1 MSKVSIASIF
11 TTAAVVISE
20 TPNFELKFNFLE
32 RLKKPLNLRST
43 REKREKRKTETI
55 CRNNKPRVYYQTRLI
70 QTPLLFTLK
79 KMAEIA
85 SLEGKISNT
94 TGRKT
99 AIQALRGKFDPLEI
113 SELTGHAD
121 PCSIA
126 SYSHNSKSQQR
137 RMSNILAGF
146 TPSSDVSDA
155 TATTRS
161 DNRGS
166 PNI

>member
-55 CRNNKPRVYYQTRLI
+55 LI

-121 PCSIA
+121 PCSTA
-126 SYSHNSKSQQR
+126 SYSHK
-137 RMSNILAGF
+137 F
-146 TPSSDVSDA
+146 KVS
-155 TATTRS
+155 TTTYVKYL
-161 DNRGS
+161 GWFYAEQ
-166 PNI
+166 